1 MINPVPC
8 MFVYY
13 VGTSQLI
20 WTVSQFACPCAVD
33 NMRSKG
39 LKT

>member
-1 MINPVPC
+1 MINAVSC

-13 VGTSQLI
+13 IGTSQLI
-20 WTVSQFACPCAVD
+20 WTVSQFACPLVVD
-33 NMRSKG
+33 NMQSKG